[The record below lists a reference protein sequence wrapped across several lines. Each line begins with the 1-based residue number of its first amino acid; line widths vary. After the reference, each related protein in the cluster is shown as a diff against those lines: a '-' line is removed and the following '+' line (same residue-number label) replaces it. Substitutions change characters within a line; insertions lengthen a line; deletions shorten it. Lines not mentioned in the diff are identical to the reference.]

1 MNTQQEQSASQ
12 IDLATRI
19 LYIYLWLTM
28 SLLFIQG
35 SGSLLLRLRPDIE
48 AVTPWLLATL
58 MNGNTPHAILHI
70 IGGSAG
76 LVIILLFRSRAV
88 RMGLGLTFGVFY
100 TLLGFLGIVVY
111 HPFGMRLDFPEDLFH
126 LTVGPL
132 MLVLVWLAW
141 RSQRR
146 ALISKGKPV
155 AS

>member
-70 IGGSAG
+70 IWGSAG
-76 LVIILLFRSRAV
+76 LVILLLFRSRAV

-146 ALISKGKPV
+146 ALVSKGKPV